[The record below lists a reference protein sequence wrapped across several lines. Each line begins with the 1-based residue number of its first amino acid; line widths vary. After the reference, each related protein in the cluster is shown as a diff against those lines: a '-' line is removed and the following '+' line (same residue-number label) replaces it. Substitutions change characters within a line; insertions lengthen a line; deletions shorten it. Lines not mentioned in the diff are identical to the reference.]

1 MIGANGAVK
10 DVLLLVKE
18 ANALQTFSVRC
29 TMDSARSMTGS
40 DRYTTSIVRGRTDI
54 TARVTCSVA
63 LMKDPM
69 RHMMSPDRHLTDTMR
84 SARDPVRAVTRPRQS
99 TTRATGPMMDTM
111 RLRPA
116 AIAGTMRPIGAV
128 TPPIE

>member
-40 DRYTTSIVRGRTDI
+40 DRYTTRSFVAGRT
-54 TARVTCSVA
+54 
-63 LMKDPM
+63 
-69 RHMMSPDRHLTDTMR
+69 SP
-84 SARDPVRAVTRPRQS
+84 RA
-99 TTRATGPMMDTM
+99 
-111 RLRPA
+111 
-116 AIAGTMRPIGAV
+116 
-128 TPPIE
+128 